1 MASPTD
7 ELLIRDR
14 NPFIFQRIR
23 ARARSGLPRPPV
35 LSSGSANA
43 SARSVKDDL
52 SDTPRAATHA
62 LRRDATDAKIHSQ
75 PPDAH
80 FHMLTTS
87 PAARRTTSPPADGR
101 TTNSVAPAPGKPS
114 TSSAPTAAPTA
125 KSSVIAAQEQQ
136 LRAKYGNAIPNRGSA
151 AARLRSARDR
161 RKYFD
166 SGDYALAKAAGRP
179 ADAAAGI
186 PLVGP
191 GQVAPQPLV
200 KAAVAGGASPPRGTA
215 PPVAPAGN
223 PAVSAKAQVQA
234 AP

>member
-1 MASPTD
+1 
-7 ELLIRDR
+7 
-14 NPFIFQRIR
+14 
-23 ARARSGLPRPPV
+23 
-35 LSSGSANA
+35 
-43 SARSVKDDL
+43 
-52 SDTPRAATHA
+52 
-62 LRRDATDAKIHSQ
+62 
-75 PPDAH
+75 
-80 FHMLTTS
+80 MLTTS
-87 PAARRTTSPPADGR
+87 PTARRPTTSPPADGR
-101 TTNSVAPAPGKPS
+101 TTNTVTSAPA
-114 TSSAPTAAPTA
+114 SSASEDTAASPSA

-191 GQVAPQPLV
+191 GKLAPQSVV
-200 KAAVAGGASPPRGTA
+200 KAAVAGAAAPPRATA
-215 PPVAPAGN
+215 PPVSAGN
-223 PAVSAKAQVQA
+223 PAASAKAQVQA